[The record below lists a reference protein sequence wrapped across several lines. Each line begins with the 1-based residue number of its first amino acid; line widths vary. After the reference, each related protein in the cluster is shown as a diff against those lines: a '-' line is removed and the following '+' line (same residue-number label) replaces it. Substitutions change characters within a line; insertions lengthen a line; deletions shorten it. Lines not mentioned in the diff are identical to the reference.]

1 MTVGVVTDSTS
12 DIPVEV
18 AQELGITVVPL
29 YIHFGNEVFQDG
41 VDLDAD
47 EFYRRLETEPKLPKT
62 SAPSSGTFIE
72 TYERLAA
79 ETDEII
85 SLHIS
90 TRLSATYNSALV
102 AKEGTRADCH
112 IEVVDSLSTSIG
124 LALLAITAAKEAL
137 TGASLEQIAATV
149 NESIPRTHYFGM
161 LDTLQYLY
169 KGGRIGKAQ
178 TFLGSMLNVKPLLTL
193 RDGEAYPVERVR
205 GRPRAL
211 DRLCE
216 LVERYPN
223 IKELAI
229 ADTTTPEDLETLA
242 VRLSALFPREQT
254 YRSRCGSTMGT
265 YLGPGALTV
274 ALIEEAV

>member
-1 MTVGVVTDSTS
+1 M
-12 DIPVEV
+12 
-18 AQELGITVVPL
+18 
-29 YIHFGNEVFQDG
+29 
-41 VDLDAD
+41 
-47 EFYRRLETEPKLPKT
+47 
-62 SAPSSGTFIE
+62 
-72 TYERLAA
+72 
-79 ETDEII
+79 
-85 SLHIS
+85 
-90 TRLSATYNSALV
+90 
-102 AKEGTRADCH
+102 
-112 IEVVDSLSTSIG
+112 DSLSTSIG

-137 TGASLEQIAATV
+137 TGASLERITATI